1 MNNKGYTLVELIAT
15 VVILSIVMG
24 IATVGV
30 VGVINRSKE
39 KSEKI
44 FVDKL
49 ENVIQTYIN
58 KNRYLGSLTVL
69 DNNSDISFEKCRRV
83 DDDNNCDGDIQEV
96 KLYRYS
102 PIQLSQLADEDF
114 IKGGQ
119 IINPKNKK
127 NCITETIE
135 SDENENV
142 NTSIDDED
150 DDEDE
155 EILEDDTSTEVV
167 LEEGIEENYQS
178 DDDCKFSMEEKIN
191 ESKKVYLYK
200 DSDNVYYYYA
210 DLFYLYC
217 DIDESNR
224 YISNI
229 PKNVCK
235 SLETDS
241 FVWNSEKNMC
251 IRKECA

>member
-58 KNRYLGSLTVL
+58 KNRYLGTL
-69 DNNSDISFEKCRRV
+69 DASNDNSDIVFGKCRRV

-102 PIQLSQLADEDF
+102 PIQLSQLANEDF

-127 NCITETIE
+127 NCMDEIIE
-135 SDENENV
+135 SNEND
-142 NTSIDDED
+142 NTS
-150 DDEDE
+150 
-155 EILEDDTSTEVV
+155 V
-167 LEEGIEENYQS
+167 
-178 DDDCKFSMEEKIN
+178 DDDCSYSRKERAN
-191 ESKKVYLYK
+191 ESKKVLLYK

-210 DLFYLYC
+210 DLYYLYC
-217 DIDESNR
+217 DIDKENR

-229 PKNVCK
+229 PKNLCN
-235 SLETDS
+235 SLGMDS

-251 IRKECA
+251 IRNECA